1 MDDVP
6 SVFEQYPSRNGSSRS
21 VDLRRIDASL
31 NMRRYYHMSLQPD
44 LFGGVD
50 LVREWGRIGCR
61 GQSLIERHPD
71 EHSAIDAMKAH
82 DALKRKREYRPRTSI

>member
-6 SVFEQYPSRNGSSRS
+6 NIMECRVEPFGSPCS
-21 VDLRRIDASL
+21 VDLKRIDEAL
-31 NMRRYYHMSLQPD
+31 NMRRYYHMCLQPD

-50 LVREWGRIGCR
+50 LVREWGRIGRR

-71 EHSAIDAMKAH
+71 EKSAMGAMSARE
-82 DALKRKREYRPRTSI
+82 AIKRKRGYRSMTSI